1 VFFGL
6 ASVRSSFVERACAVR
21 FSFFLSFRIAPTPGQ
36 PGGVRAWSG
45 RVEMPSAALLFS
57 LFFFFLCCGAEEGE
71 GNVRPRQGMC
81 VLAALHVRI
90 NNIESTSPLYGRRGN

>member
-57 LFFFFLCCGAEEGE
+57 LFFFFF
-71 GNVRPRQGMC
+71 
-81 VLAALHVRI
+81 VLWGGRGGGKRTSAAGHVR
-90 NNIESTSPLYGRRGN
+90 SGGSPCANQQH